1 MLYHTFSTGTF
12 VVVYFLYLFLIF
24 YEMRIIPEFLYIV
37 IVLTISAFKI
47 YIKKILK
54 NL

>member
-1 MLYHTFSTGTF
+1 MDFY
-12 VVVYFLYLFLIF
+12 YLDFIF
-24 YEMRIIPEFLYIV
+24 YEMRIIPEFLIIV
-37 IVLTISAFKI
+37 IALTISAFKI